1 MNKLFVLMVFSL
13 LQAVSSTFEMIDVV
27 TSERLAKNHTVVFA
41 VQQLNLDKLEQELIA
56 VSTPGSPEYMKHWT
70 RDEVANLTA
79 NPNATAKVV
88 AFLTTQPGVVSIQQ
102 TLYGEYITAVAPVS
116 TWGEMFNA
124 TFARYRNYKT
134 RQTVMRTPDNITIP
148 DAIAEHVMLVYNVRF
163 CHAFLNQHPR
173 PQPEPLTEK
182 NLLRLTSTP
191 EVEFNGYVTPSLINK
206 VYGLTSNTGSSSCTH
221 AIYSTIGQYW
231 SSADMSTF
239 TSRFGLPPATVA
251 ELLSGGTGSRLSDE
265 QCAASVDN
273 CAESN
278 LDLQYIY
285 AMCQGP
291 ALTNW
296 YDYASDMFT
305 SWITSVA
312 NTASPPMVISI
323 SYGMSETQIAAD
335 YYGMYLLQQFD
346 IEAQKLGLMGTSI
359 LVSSG
364 DHGSIGLLFSNGDG
378 CGYDASWPAS
388 SPYVTAVGATMGPEA
403 GSHTSYTES
412 VCSATGGSVITSGGG
427 FSIIYSRPSWQSAAT
442 SYLSSTGQTF
452 TGNAYFPIAATTPTR
467 GLPDISLMGNAYV
480 VYVGGKGYGMSGTS
494 ASAPALGGLVS
505 LVNSVRVNA
514 GLGSLGWLN
523 PTLYA
528 IAGTSQF
535 STVYNDVVSG
545 NNNNYYSKTAGALRC
560 SDLGWAAASGWDPA
574 TGLGTPKFVAWKAYL
589 TQGSVGAGSTA
600 NPTGQPSRL
609 PTGQPSRHPTQQPS
623 SRPTPSPRPSP
634 FPTPAPSS
642 TPTTSPTP
650 DPSATPTPPPTTA
663 VQVLQVTFS
672 VKGISLED
680 VTDAVRDG
688 LKSALAYSL
697 GIDVSLVLSISVT
710 ATRRRLST
718 QQHGPRQLNSAVVV
732 SAIIGVPTADISAA
746 IKTAI
751 SADSST
757 SLVAKYNQDSNG
769 ATSLMEVL
777 DFVSVDVTPTAT
789 PSAAP
794 STSAPSLDATGGERS
809 WSEKGGM
816 SLAGVIAGC
825 VVGGFALLLVPAC
838 LWYYHQHHNKVSYS
852 VSSGGPDEADV
863 DISEQAV
870 GVDLQMSSDALGGAL
885 VDHEEEERGK
895 GGGAGEKDGEEQQ
908 THESESRIH
917 TLGGLKQT

>member
-1 MNKLFVLMVFSL
+1 
-13 LQAVSSTFEMIDVV
+13 
-27 TSERLAKNHTVVFA
+27 
-41 VQQLNLDKLEQELIA
+41 
-56 VSTPGSPEYMKHWT
+56 
-70 RDEVANLTA
+70 
-79 NPNATAKVV
+79 
-88 AFLTTQPGVVSIQQ
+88 
-102 TLYGEYITAVAPVS
+102 
-116 TWGEMFNA
+116 
-124 TFARYRNYKT
+124 
-134 RQTVMRTPDNITIP
+134 MRTPDNITIP
-148 DAIAEHVMLVYNVRF
+148 DEIAEHVMLVYNVRF

-173 PQPEPLTEK
+173 PQPEPLAREPF
-182 NLLRLTSTP
+182 RMESTP

-221 AIYSTIGQYW
+221 AIYSAIGQYW
-231 SSADMSTF
+231 SSADLNSF
-239 TSRFGLPPATVA
+239 TTLFGLPTANVA
-251 ELLSGGTGSRLSDE
+251 ELLSGGTGSRLSHT

-296 YDYASDMFT
+296 YDYANDMFT

-335 YYGMYLLQQFD
+335 YYAIYLLQQFD

-403 GSHTSYTES
+403 GSHTSYIES

-452 TGNAYFPIAATTPTR
+452 TGNAYFSVPATTPTR

-480 VYVGGKGYGMSGTS
+480 VYVGAKLYGLSGTS

-545 NNNNYYSKTAGALRC
+545 NSNNYYSKTVGVKSC
-560 SDLGWAAASGWDPA
+560 SELGWAAASGWDPA
-574 TGLGTPKFVAWKAYL
+574 TGLGTPKFVAWSAYL
-589 TQGSVGAGSTA
+589 AQGSDGASSTA
-600 NPTGQPSRL
+600 KPTGQPSRQPTGQPTRQPL
-609 PTGQPSRHPTQQPS
+609 RQPTGQPSRVPTGQPTRQPTRQPTS
-623 SRPTPSPRPSP
+623 KPSRVPVSRPTSQPSTQPTTAPTPSPTPGPTFDPTPVWGDPTANPTTKPTPSPSNAPTPRPSP
-634 FPTPAPSS
+634 FPTPAPSP
-642 TPTTSPTP
+642 TPTTPPTP
-650 DPSATPTPPPTTA
+650 DPSATPTPPPTKN
-663 VQVLQVTFS
+663 VQVLRVTFS
-672 VKGISLED
+672 VEGISLED
-680 VTDAVRDG
+680 VTDTVRAG

-769 ATSLMEVL
+769 ATSLMAVL
-777 DFVSVDVTPTAT
+777 DLVSVDVTPTAT
-789 PSAAP
+789 PSTAP
-794 STSAPSLDATGGERS
+794 STSAPSLDATGIERPRKD
-809 WSEKGGM
+809 KGAPGGV
-816 SLAGVIAGC
+816 SLAGVVAGC
-825 VVGGFALLLVPAC
+825 VVGALFLGG
-838 LWYYHQHHNKVSYS
+838 LWFFLHNRHHRNKGSYS
-852 VSSGGPDEADV
+852 VSTGPHEDV
-863 DISEQAV
+863 DISEKS
-870 GVDLQMSSDALGGAL
+870 VDLQMWSDAFSGAL
-885 VDHEEEERGK
+885 VDDEEEERAR
-895 GGGAGEKDGEEQQ
+895 GGGGGEGEQRP
-908 THESESRIH
+908 HESRH
-917 TLGGLKQT
+917 VQTLATS